1 MDNSYDENIANLQ
14 DALHTATIII
24 MSLKEAF
31 ECDPITFEFAGVDL
45 DNEAGTFKLV
55 IDVKVEG

>member
-1 MDNSYDENIANLQ
+1 MTDTDENIENLQ

-24 MSLKEAF
+24 MALKERF
-31 ECDPITFEFAGVDL
+31 ECDPITFKFAGVDL
-45 DNEAGTFKLV
+45 DNEDGTFRMV